1 MKKVKVTIDGV
12 TVEVPEGTTIL
23 EAAKKINKIIPTF
36 CYHDK
41 LPIFGGCR
49 MCLVWDKKWKNAVIA
64 CGTKVYDGMEIE
76 TENEEVLKDRKFI
89 LEMLFTRHPL
99 DCPICDKAGECD
111 LQNWGTYYG
120 PQNRPYED
128 ITPFDKVRPE
138 ENWESDYLEFVSN
151 RCVLC
156 LRCVSVCENVNG
168 AAALFQEERGFEIL
182 ISPDKKPMDTESSC
196 EFCGLCVDICPVGAI
211 LFKPFKYNARPW
223 LLKETVTYC
232 GMCSV
237 NCPVAVD
244 HDGEKIYRIR
254 STSDLQICAGAYLGY
269 DIHAKNRLEGGLKN
283 GAPISLEEGI
293 KEITKIINEN
303 PEKTAIV
310 VSPYSTNETF
320 EIIKEIGE
328 KTGVY
333 LTSTVTL
340 DTLPTIEGFKEET
353 GKEYQLP
360 TEEDIIKAKKIVV
373 LGNDVANTNP
383 VISYLFHKVYFE
395 GREFG
400 EEKEIFYMGESLDRL
415 KKYNPVYKEVLNEEL
430 LNKRIRQFAKIDK
443 DTVIV
448 YSTTTLKG
456 EKAYKFG
463 KKLGR
468 IAKKIVVLGN
478 DIANTN
484 PVISYL
490 FQKVYFEGREF
501 GEEKEIF
508 YMGESLDRLKKYNPV
523 YKEVLN
529 EELLNKRIRQFA
541 KIDKDTVIVYS
552 TTSLKGEKAY
562 KFGKKLGRIAKKTG
576 AKVLIIPQERNTF
589 GLINSFENLYYLPDI
604 LKKIENKEIE
614 NLILIGEDI
623 VQHIEEN
630 KMKEVFISLKNISVI
645 TPFNDGLAL
654 SSHIAL
660 GSSLWFE
667 EEGTVE
673 GFYGKKEITPYRRRI
688 QEKDILKKIYQGLET
703 KEPLRNENYSIS
715 YYGYPY
721 TVNQFIELWD
731 FGYLSKRSDNLSNI
745 KMKNLLKE
753 EILSEED

>member
-1 MKKVKVTIDGV
+1 MKKVKVTIDGI

-49 MCLVWDKKWKNAVIA
+49 MCLVWDKKWKNPVIA
-64 CGTKVYDGMEIE
+64 CGTRVYDGMEIE
-76 TENEEVLKDRKFI
+76 TENEEVLRDRKFI

-120 PQNRPYED
+120 PQNRPYEG

-237 NCPVAVD
+237 NCPVAID

-254 STSDLQICAGAYLGY
+254 STSDLHICSGAYLGY
-269 DIHAKNRLEGGLKN
+269 DIHAKNRFEGGLKN
-283 GAPISLEEGI
+283 GTPISLDEGI
-293 KEITKIINEN
+293 EEITKIVNQN

-310 VSPYSTNETF
+310 VSPYSTDETF
-320 EIIKEIGE
+320 EVIKEIGE

-340 DTLPTIEGFKEET
+340 DTLPTIQGFEEET

-468 IAKKIVVLGN
+468 I
-478 DIANTN
+478 
-484 PVISYL
+484 S
-490 FQKVYFEGREF
+490 
-501 GEEKEIF
+501 
-508 YMGESLDRLKKYNPV
+508 
-523 YKEVLN
+523 
-529 EELLNKRIRQFA
+529 KR
-541 KIDKDTVIVYS
+541 
-552 TTSLKGEKAY
+552 
-562 KFGKKLGRIAKKTG
+562 TG
-576 AKVLIIPQERNTF
+576 AKVLIIPQERNAF

-614 NLILIGEDI
+614 NIVLIGEDI
-623 VQHIEEN
+623 VQHIEED
-630 KMKEVFISLKNISVI
+630 KMKEIFMSLKNISVI

-673 GFYGKKEITPYRRRI
+673 GFYGKKEITPYRKKI
-688 QEKDILKKIYQGLET
+688 QEKDILKRISQDLEK
-703 KEPLRNENYSIS
+703 KEPLRNEGYSIS
-715 YYGYPY
+715 YYDYEY
-721 TVNQFIELWD
+721 FINQFIELWD
-731 FGYLSKRSDNLSNI
+731 FGYLSKRSDNLTNI